1 MKTAAAV
8 TTGRISFDDW
18 MRKYGYKY
26 HVEYRVHRGA
36 YVAPIY
42 NHDSEARAELF
53 NLSDYVVSS
62 SLSAGALYLVE
73 RTR

>member
-18 MRKYGYKY
+18 MRKFGFAY
-26 HVEYRVHRGA
+26 HVEYRQGGA

-42 NHDSEARAELF
+42 NRDREAHTELF

-62 SLSAGALYLVE
+62 SLSAGAVYLVPCN
-73 RTR
+73 R